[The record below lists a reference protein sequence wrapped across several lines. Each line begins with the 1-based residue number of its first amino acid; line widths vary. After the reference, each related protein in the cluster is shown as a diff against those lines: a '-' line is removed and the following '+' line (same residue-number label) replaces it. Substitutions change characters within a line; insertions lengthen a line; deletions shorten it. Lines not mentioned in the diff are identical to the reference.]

1 MRERRSTR
9 RITVNQTVTVN
20 MEGTSLSTTLI
31 DISIDGALL
40 VISAED
46 VGQVD
51 DSDLGREVVFRLRI
65 KKQVRLYTGEVI
77 RFFYKDDNLH
87 LALRFWQKP
96 VRAD

>member
-20 MEGTSLSTTLI
+20 MEGTSLRTTLI

-65 KKQVRLYTGEVI
+65 KKRVHLYCGVGVSVVLGDI
-77 RFFYKDDNLH
+77 VPH
-87 LALRFWQKP
+87 
-96 VRAD
+96 RAPILWEG